1 MILFGCYAL
10 VLVGGMSLS
19 MMALSY
25 HNFSDYM
32 AHTLLEGMDGLVEDL
47 ITFHE
52 REGGWEN
59 LSRNP
64 AAFHRMVREALHEK
78 GPSAPLDPSGN
89 PVPLR
94 PPFRPES
101 GLPHGQD
108 SASRPP
114 LSGEGPPPRPMA
126 ADMPGPFPRPL
137 WDALTV
143 FDAGQGPV
151 TGSARSSE
159 GQALRE
165 LTSGDRTIGWL
176 GLRKNESL
184 RHPLDFDFMAR
195 QTRALY
201 GVAAVVLFLSVFMG
215 LLLSRWL
222 LTPILRLTEATRA
235 LSLRRFEARI
245 PETRRDELG
254 QLAADFNRMAAT
266 LSRYEAMRRQWLSD
280 ISHELRT
287 PLAILRGEIEA
298 LIDGIRPP
306 SQENL
311 LSLDQEARHLSK
323 LVEDL
328 HQIAQTESGAL
339 TCDLRP
345 LRPCAILARTAEA
358 FRPRLLAAGF
368 ELDLRLQDPGHET
381 LGDADRLT
389 QLFSNLLENT
399 LRYATPPG
407 PIVAWE
413 EEGEESFSLLLEDG
427 GPGVPP
433 ASLPLLFD
441 RLYRVDT
448 ARSRAMGGSGLGL
461 SICRQIME
469 THRGEIRAEAGA
481 RMGLRIVMTFR
492 KKTA

>member
-1 MILFGCYAL
+1 
-10 VLVGGMSLS
+10 
-19 MMALSY
+19 
-25 HNFSDYM
+25 
-32 AHTLLEGMDGLVEDL
+32 
-47 ITFHE
+47 
-52 REGGWEN
+52 
-59 LSRNP
+59 
-64 AAFHRMVREALHEK
+64 
-78 GPSAPLDPSGN
+78 
-89 PVPLR
+89 
-94 PPFRPES
+94 
-101 GLPHGQD
+101 
-108 SASRPP
+108 
-114 LSGEGPPPRPMA
+114 MA

-469 THRGEIRAEAGA
+469 THRGEIRAEPGA

>member
-1 MILFGCYAL
+1 
-10 VLVGGMSLS
+10 
-19 MMALSY
+19 
-25 HNFSDYM
+25 
-32 AHTLLEGMDGLVEDL
+32 
-47 ITFHE
+47 
-52 REGGWEN
+52 
-59 LSRNP
+59 
-64 AAFHRMVREALHEK
+64 
-78 GPSAPLDPSGN
+78 
-89 PVPLR
+89 
-94 PPFRPES
+94 
-101 GLPHGQD
+101 
-108 SASRPP
+108 
-114 LSGEGPPPRPMA
+114 MA